1 MQAPGG
7 FNLSRDRH
15 LPQPRAADLCVP
27 SPAVS
32 ADATNTTVLDLF
44 DKHRELANL
53 PVVENQRPIGMIK
66 RHVFLSE
73 MAKPFHREV
82 YDRKSCIAFMD
93 REPLIVNAATTI
105 EDTALAIVESGG
117 KALVDGFLIMED
129 GKFVGVGSGLD
140 LMRMVA
146 NLQAEKNRQILQ
158 SIAYASV
165 IQQAML
171 RPSQEAMRASLADA
185 ALVWQ
190 PRDVV
195 GGDFYHFSAYDDG
208 WFLMLADCTGHG
220 VPGAFMT
227 LISSSW
233 LGRTLE
239 RIGPRDPARLLADLH
254 RSVKAS
260 LGQTETRDDPLASD
274 DGLDAI
280 AMWFDRARSTLV
292 FASARTPVH
301 VLAPDEDAVRTLEG
315 DRRGLGYVGTPM
327 LHAWSNKT
335 IELAEGAIVC
345 AATDGVVDQIGG
357 AKHIAYGKRRVR
369 DTMLRARA
377 LPMRDFAPALLEAHA
392 DYQAGHSR
400 RDDLTLFC
408 FRAPARAKG

>member
-1 MQAPGG
+1 MDARSG
-7 FNLSRDRH
+7 FTLSRDRH

-27 SPAVS
+27 SPSVS

-44 DKHRELANL
+44 DKNRELANL
-53 PVVENQRPIGMIK
+53 PVVENERPIGMIK

-93 REPLIVNAATTI
+93 REPVVVNAAATI
-105 EDTALAIVESGG
+105 EDTALAIVETGG
-117 KALVDGFLIMED
+117 KALTDGFLIAAD

-146 NLQAEKNRQILQ
+146 SQQAEKNRQIMQ

-171 RPSQEAMRASLADA
+171 RPSHDALRQTLFDA
-185 ALVWQ
+185 ALVWE

-195 GGDFYHFSAYDDG
+195 GGDFYHFAAYDDG

-239 RIGPRDPARLLADLH
+239 RVGPRDPARLFSELH
-254 RSVKAS
+254 QSVKSS
-260 LGQTETRDDPLASD
+260 LGQTDARDDLAASD

-280 AMWFDRARSTLV
+280 ALWFERGTSTLT
-292 FASARTPVH
+292 FASARTPLH
-301 VLAPDEDAVRTLEG
+301 VLAPGDDTVRTIDG
-315 DRRGLGYVGTPM
+315 DRLGLGYVGTPTHHRWTNRT
-327 LHAWSNKT
+327 LALDAGT
-335 IELAEGAIVC
+335 IIV
-345 AATDGVVDQIGG
+345 ATTDGMVDQIGG
-357 AKHIAYGKRRVR
+357 PKHIAFGKRRVR
-369 DTMLRARA
+369 EAILAAREM
-377 LPMRDFAPALLEAHA
+377 PMAGLADSLMKTHA
-392 DYQAGHSR
+392 TYQAGHSR
-400 RDDLTLFC
+400 RDDLTLFG
-408 FRAPARAKG
+408 FRAAAPRA